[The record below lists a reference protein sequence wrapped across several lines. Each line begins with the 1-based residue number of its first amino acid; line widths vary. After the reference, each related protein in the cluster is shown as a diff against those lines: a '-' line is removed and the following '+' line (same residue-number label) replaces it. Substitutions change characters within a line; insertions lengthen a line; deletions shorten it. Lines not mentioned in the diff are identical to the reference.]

1 MNKRDKYIL
10 VFNAILVMAI
20 IVSAYFLKD
29 AVNREDEEKP
39 EEVKAFFTDVDADE
53 PYARTH
59 TYDLA
64 ECKKWREIRNIPG
77 MPTHFFLKRN
87 EEIIP
92 FVCTDAAF
100 RRYPKGAERFYVHFF
115 EDVIVYGVLNGGY
128 NYHDI
133 GISLQASHDE
143 DAKHLHFLSSDN
155 SHVVGWDKFAELVS
169 AIKRCKTPVVFISA
183 SPDVSMERLWNPLKG
198 IFEQVP
204 LMNRVGL
211 GMVYINVCSN
221 HTQAIPASVK
231 TEAYDKLDALITRL
245 AHEPITRE
253 LAVELFDAEQK
264 HSKEFMYILLHKG
277 VDFFANVFKE
287 GCVYFHEE

>member
-1 MNKRDKYIL
+1 
-10 VFNAILVMAI
+10 
-20 IVSAYFLKD
+20 
-29 AVNREDEEKP
+29 
-39 EEVKAFFTDVDADE
+39 
-53 PYARTH
+53 
-59 TYDLA
+59 
-64 ECKKWREIRNIPG
+64 
-77 MPTHFFLKRN
+77 
-87 EEIIP
+87 
-92 FVCTDAAF
+92 
-100 RRYPKGAERFYVHFF
+100 
-115 EDVIVYGVLNGGY
+115 
-128 NYHDI
+128 
-133 GISLQASHDE
+133 
-143 DAKHLHFLSSDN
+143 
-155 SHVVGWDKFAELVS
+155 VGWDKFAELVS

-211 GMVYINVCSN
+211 GMEYINVCSN
-221 HTQAIPASVK
+221 HTQAIPASVN

-277 VDFFANVFKE
+277 ADFFANVFKE